1 MRSPL
6 RWARRRLEL
15 SRIAPRRRAI
25 EAELS
30 TAWNHQVTLRP
41 AATKGGY
48 DEIYYAN
55 QDGKRTAVV
64 RVNSPY
70 KRQNDPI
77 GRYDPSVPL
86 DALER
91 LDREWDAYSKLCPK
105 NLSPRPIWR
114 THDAIACTWLN
125 WERASH
131 RLTQNRQQ
139 FWNVLDRIIPAI
151 GAMHDAKV
159 THLDLN
165 LGNLLLDPIGEG
177 IAIIDF
183 EFGPVDWVDLDQ
195 QVAVDYLRIIDDCTK
210 PRRGGRIMLHE
221 PGRLVK
227 MLDAHV
233 PAGARNADMK
243 FSHHK
248 LQRLRQ
254 QPGFCDAL
262 RTVFSGL

>member
-15 SRIAPRRRAI
+15 SLMAPRRRAI

-30 TAWNHQVTLRP
+30 TAWNHQVLLRP

-55 QDGKRTAVV
+55 HDGKRTAVV
-64 RVNSPY
+64 RVNSPH

-77 GRYDPSVPL
+77 GPYDPSVPL
-86 DALER
+86 DPLER
-91 LDREWDAYSKLCPK
+91 LDREWNAYSKLCLH
-105 NLSPRPIWR
+105 NLSPRPMWR

-125 WERASH
+125 WQRASH

-139 FWNVLDRIIPAI
+139 FWDVLERIIPAI
-151 GAMHDAKV
+151 RTMHDAEV

-165 LGNLLLDPIGEG
+165 LGNLLLDPHGQG

-183 EFGPVDWVDLDQ
+183 EFGPVDWVSLDQ

-210 PRRGGRIMLHE
+210 PRRGGQIMLSE
-221 PGRLVK
+221 PSRLLK
-227 MLDAHV
+227 LLNAHV

-248 LQRLRQ
+248 LNRLGQ
-254 QPGFCDAL
+254 HSDFCDAL
-262 RTVFSGL
+262 RTVFAGL